1 MFREIDTQLQGKWIL
16 CRTPTEE
23 HRLHA
28 MLLRRL
34 VQGCLLVLCSAC
46 MKHMS
51 TYDETIAE
59 ELRQSCLCS
68 LIPQKAERHARAVN
82 V

>member
-1 MFREIDTQLQGKWIL
+1 
-16 CRTPTEE
+16 
-23 HRLHA
+23 

-34 VQGCLLVLCSAC
+34 VQGCFLVLCTAC

-51 TYDETIAE
+51 NNDVAIAA
-59 ELRQSCLCS
+59 ELGQSCLCS
-68 LIPQKAERHARAVN
+68 LIPQKAERHACAFN